1 MTVFVYF
8 FCASFVP
15 IFVDVILPPIPRV
28 MQLLA
33 EIEKVKDAQLA
44 GYAKGGGG
52 SSAATNEKIHLNL
65 NALAALDAADF
76 YNDGMLCVKCVNM
89 CHFFYVTILLLL
101 NQLGVKTLHNEFLK
115 VLLINISCSL
125 TTM

>member
-1 MTVFVYF
+1 M
-8 FCASFVP
+8 P
-15 IFVDVILPPIPRV
+15 DIFVDIILPPIPRV

-52 SSAATNEKIHLNL
+52 SSAATNEKIQLNL

-89 CHFFYVTILLLL
+89 CHLFLC
-101 NQLGVKTLHNEFLK
+101 HNPASTES
-115 VLLINISCSL
+115 IGGENTS
-125 TTM
+125 

>member
-1 MTVFVYF
+1 
-8 FCASFVP
+8 
-15 IFVDVILPPIPRV
+15 

-52 SSAATNEKIHLNL
+52 SSAATNEKIQLNL

-76 YNDGMLCVKCVNM
+76 YNDGRLLVECVNIYRIF
-89 CHFFYVTILLLL
+89 CHCFYDTFLLSTVYHMGVGG
-101 NQLGVKTLHNEFLK
+101 GVKNSSNKRDKYNILM
-115 VLLINISCSL
+115 NISCFLSHNNRPSRGCH
-125 TTM
+125 

>member
-1 MTVFVYF
+1 
-8 FCASFVP
+8 
-15 IFVDVILPPIPRV
+15 

-52 SSAATNEKIHLNL
+52 SSAATNEKIQLNL

-76 YNDGMLCVKCVNM
+76 YNDGMLW
-89 CHFFYVTILLLL
+89 LS
-101 NQLGVKTLHNEFLK
+101 
-115 VLLINISCSL
+115 VLLIFFVFSWTLLLSTVYHYRGENTSYKQGV
-125 TTM
+125 